1 MDEMCV
7 SFKQEVVME
16 LYCEQEGLA
25 AALKA
30 VLPAVPSRLWATA
43 EAGMLLRADGHL
55 SVIATDREMSIRCQ
69 VGAQVTR
76 PGEVV
81 LPARTISDLVALLDP
96 DRVDVS
102 LDEGAQVL
110 ALRCGRTLAHVRGWK
125 AEDFPELPIPA
136 GDPVARMEAQVLR
149 DAVGRVAHA
158 ASTDMTRATLCCVLM
173 QFREDQVTL
182 VTADGFRL
190 ARYTA
195 PLIVPV
201 DEPLD
206 LVVPASG
213 LRQLQRLARKGEV
226 AIFQDGSRRHA
237 IFEVGDVVV
246 GCLLGGKFPE
256 YEGIIP
262 QEWNARAVVGRD
274 ALRLACRTARAMH
287 NECGALR
294 LEFAEDK
301 LVITAAS
308 VDAGEGRTELEA
320 EVEGE
325 HVEVSLN
332 VRYLADAVAATEGE
346 QVAITA
352 DVPAEGTPKPIAVR
366 PLDEVDRQVTV
377 IMPMNR

>member
-1 MDEMCV
+1 MWV
-7 SFKQEVVME
+7 SFKQEGKME

-25 AALKA
+25 VALKA
-30 VLPAVPSRLWATA
+30 VLPAVPSRSWSTA

-55 SVIATDREMSIRCQ
+55 SVIATDREMSIQCQ

-96 DRVDVS
+96 DRVEVS

-158 ASTDMTRATLCCVLM
+158 ASTDVTRATLCCVLM

-182 VTADGFRL
+182 VTADGYRL
-190 ARYTA
+190 ARYIA
-195 PLIVPV
+195 PLAAPAN
-201 DEPLD
+201 EPLD

-213 LRQLQRLARKGEV
+213 LRQLQKLARKGEV
-226 AIFQDGSRRHA
+226 AISLDVARRHT

-262 QEWNARAVVGRD
+262 QEWNARAMVGRD
-274 ALRLACRTARAMH
+274 ALRLACRTARAMR

-294 LEFAEDK
+294 VEFAEDK
-301 LVITAAS
+301 LVVTAAS
-308 VDAGEGRTELEA
+308 VEAGEGRTELEA

-346 QVAITA
+346 QVVITA

-366 PLDEVDRQVTV
+366 PADEADRQVTV